1 MFERFTK
8 AARIAIVTAQEE
20 ARLAN
25 SDHIDVEHV
34 LIGVLD
40 AADPS
45 LRALVDAH
53 GLTVD
58 SVRAAISGAGAA
70 ADPLGAEDAEAL
82 RSIGIDLDAIRES
95 LDANFGED
103 ALNRAVPTERRGF
116 FNPRR
121 FGHIPFTA
129 GAKKVVEQS
138 LREALAHKDDRIGAE
153 HVLLGVLGGPSP
165 TARKVIEAHVG
176 IDELRRQVLE
186 LLDRAA

>member
-8 AARIAIVTAQEE
+8 TARIAIVTAQEE
-20 ARLAN
+20 ARMAN

-34 LIGVLD
+34 LLGVIDSADSAL
-40 AADPS
+40 AAV
-45 LRALVDAH
+45 LAKN
-53 GLTVD
+53 GLT
-58 SVRAAISGAGAA
+58 
-70 ADPLGAEDAEAL
+70 ADTVGTAVAELGKQSPLGPEDAEAL

-103 ALNRAVPTERRGF
+103 ALNRAVPAERRGF

-129 GAKKVVEQS
+129 GAKKVVELS
-138 LREALAHKDDRIGAE
+138 LREALAHKDDHIGSE
-153 HVLLGVLGGPSP
+153 HVLLGVLRAPSP
-165 TARKVIEAHVG
+165 AARAIIEANVG
-176 IDELRRQVLE
+176 IDELRRQVIE